1 MIDAKPIDVEVESK
15 AGTALPV
22 AIREADTPLQ
32 TPAQARVEAVANVLH
47 NAYER
52 ASTLKLTPEEIAA
65 LEADFPDDAFKPG
78 ASGKEHLIY
87 IEHAFLRER
96 LNKVLGLGQWSI
108 ITRRTW
114 GEDFEF
120 RNNKGEN
127 VTGTRIYVEAVLLV
141 RGCFVAEAIGDM
153 DYFKKNQSTNYGDAV
168 EGAKSAALRRCAKEL
183 GVGLQAWKKDFCE
196 AWKARKHG
204 KQPASPPQTAQKPPA
219 KAPQANGGGAD
230 TPGFADRCKAK
241 FLKAMDGPMGPYAW
255 GWAVNNGVIMDTEVL
270 ADGEAAKFPQSL
282 QDFEKATTAMETIR
296 KTWTNHQQEVY
307 EKAVLLHEAESAK
320 KPTKTETG
328 FEIKPK
334 KEQEPWRMM
343 PVPFGQDAGK
353 LMGDL
358 DKKKLWGWWANF
370 KVETEYKGKPK
381 NPSTIARDQQFRAM
395 LDAAGAHYEFT
406 PPEDVEKEGELF

>member
-153 DYFKKNQSTNYGDAV
+153 DYFKKNQSTNY
-168 EGAKSAALRRCAKEL
+168 
-183 GVGLQAWKKDFCE
+183 
-196 AWKARKHG
+196 
-204 KQPASPPQTAQKPPA
+204 
-219 KAPQANGGGAD
+219 
-230 TPGFADRCKAK
+230 
-241 FLKAMDGPMGPYAW
+241 
-255 GWAVNNGVIMDTEVL
+255 
-270 ADGEAAKFPQSL
+270 
-282 QDFEKATTAMETIR
+282 
-296 KTWTNHQQEVY
+296 
-307 EKAVLLHEAESAK
+307 
-320 KPTKTETG
+320 
-328 FEIKPK
+328 
-334 KEQEPWRMM
+334 
-343 PVPFGQDAGK
+343 
-353 LMGDL
+353 
-358 DKKKLWGWWANF
+358 
-370 KVETEYKGKPK
+370 
-381 NPSTIARDQQFRAM
+381 
-395 LDAAGAHYEFT
+395 
-406 PPEDVEKEGELF
+406 